1 MLLQRDKSCLLI
13 CLEGLPFSEKG
24 REGVEEDGQT
34 ETGVQGI
41 KVVNGASSSIG
52 LKTILVSLFTQGA
65 LNSVADSSGSL
76 TRVGRV
82 TGLRGE
88 RPPKFCTLENI
99 PAMHQRG
106 DGVATGVPSALRPS
120 FKHCRTHSKHSQ
132 RSRPGLGRQPEDQ
145 GSL

>member
-1 MLLQRDKSCLLI
+1 M
-13 CLEGLPFSEKG
+13 
-24 REGVEEDGQT
+24 
-34 ETGVQGI
+34 QGI

-106 DGVATGVPSALRPS
+106 GYRCALGAETQFQALQNAQQTQPKVQTRSWTPARGSGKPLRPG
-120 FKHCRTHSKHSQ
+120 HRGHHSVKEK
-132 RSRPGLGRQPEDQ
+132 RRGMG
-145 GSL
+145 